1 MNNQQTIQLP
11 ISKNRV
17 QNFGLVP
24 FGLFQKIKKKRGK
37 SKQSLKQQKELV
49 ETLEI
54 IREGEAE
61 YLSGRTTT
69 EPLSSLAS

>member
-17 QNFGLVP
+17 QDFVLVP
-24 FGLFQKIKKKRGK
+24 FGLFQKIQTEREEL
-37 SKQSLKQQKELV
+37 KQSLKQQKELV